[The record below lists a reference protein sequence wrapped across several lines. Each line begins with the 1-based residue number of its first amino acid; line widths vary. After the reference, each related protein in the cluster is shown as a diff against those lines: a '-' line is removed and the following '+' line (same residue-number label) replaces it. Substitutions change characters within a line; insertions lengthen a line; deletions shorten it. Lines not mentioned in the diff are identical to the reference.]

1 MCKEVK
7 NRNASIDGLRAF
19 AIVLIV
25 ASHCGFLSQGGVGNA
40 IFFAI
45 SGFFAAMPF
54 GVKNVEKELLT
65 FKGIVRYYWK
75 KICRILPV
83 FYAVLFSV
91 YVLMPGVFDKRSL
104 IKNMMFYE
112 SYGHLWF
119 LQQEMFMYLCLPLV
133 FCLMYI
139 IKKVVKCKYNDL
151 ICAVAVLML
160 AFLSKKFL
168 SGEIL
173 YLVGNGGRQ
182 MVRFFQFFI
191 GMSAGYMYRAYL
203 ISEKDWSNNYKIRLL
218 ADSYNFLFIVFCI
231 ISSRS
236 ILKYWN
242 AELEN
247 YYVGWQMPSLCTSL
261 AAISILVLLVAEKSL
276 FARIMGNRYVAFLG
290 RISFS
295 IYLIHYFIITY
306 LGLHST
312 IRNMLMV
319 YVASIGVSIILYYLI
334 EKPAVLFAKT
344 MSFKEIKTYYSKLF

>member
-1 MCKEVK
+1 M
-7 NRNASIDGLRAF
+7 
-19 AIVLIV
+19 
-25 ASHCGFLSQGGVGNA
+25 GNA

-45 SGFFAAMPF
+45 SGFFAAIPF

-83 FYAVLFSV
+83 FYVVLLSV
-91 YVLMPGVFDKRSL
+91 YVLMPGFFDDRSL
-104 IKNMMFYE
+104 IKNMLFYE

-133 FCLMYI
+133 FGLMYI
-139 IKKVVKCKYNDL
+139 IKKIAKCKYNDL
-151 ICAVAVLML
+151 ICAVALLIL
-160 AFLSKKFL
+160 AFLSNRFL
-168 SGEIL
+168 TSEIL

-191 GMSAGYMYRAYL
+191 GMSAGYMYRTYL
-203 ISEKDWSNNYKIRLL
+203 ISEKDWGNNCKVRLL
-218 ADSYNFLFIVFCI
+218 ADGYIFMFIVFCI
-231 ISSRS
+231 VSSRS

-242 AELEN
+242 VELEN

-261 AAISILVLLVAEKSL
+261 AAISIFALLIAEKSI

-295 IYLIHYFIITY
+295 VYLIHFFIITY
-306 LGLHST
+306 FGLHST
-312 IRNMLMV
+312 IKNMLMV
-319 YVASIGVSIILYYLI
+319 YAASIGVSIILYYLI
-334 EKPAVLFAKT
+334 EKPSVLFAKK
-344 MSFKEIKTYYSKLF
+344 MSFKEIKAYYSNLL